1 MDYFN
6 YSYSNY
12 DQSIDNNYSN
22 YGEFHYLR
30 NGDKQ
35 SDDYFHLFPS
45 CDTINGDN

>member
-1 MDYFN
+1 MDYNN

-22 YGEFHYLR
+22 YRDHGNFHYLR

-45 CDTINGDN
+45 